1 MHRRPVPDALRG
13 RPFRRAEA
21 IACKVTDDDLRG
33 TSYRR
38 LLRGVYVAS
47 DVPDTLELRCD
58 AVALI
63 LPRADFAFSHST
75 AAQLYGAPVRPSLD
89 VHVTVGP
96 GVTVPA
102 RRGWLRPHE
111 GLPPSDV
118 ALWRGRRVTAP
129 ELTWLQLAETLSL
142 DELVCVGDFLVR
154 RTAATPATLAAAVG
168 AADHRRGVRR
178 SRAAVTLVR
187 ERVDSPQETR
197 TRLLL
202 VRAGLP
208 EPEVGLDARDD
219 GGGWIA
225 RPDLSYPAYKIAIEY
240 DGAHHASI
248 EQWEFD
254 VERDRV
260 YADHGWLL
268 IRVTRRTLRE
278 FPERVVR
285 RVAAALRER
294 GYSGP
299 LPC

>member
-1 MHRRPVPDALRG
+1 MQPRPVPDALRG
-13 RPFRRAEA
+13 RPFLRSEA
-21 IACKVTDDDLRG
+21 PQHRVTADDLRG
-33 TSYRR
+33 PAYRR
-38 LLRGVYVAS
+38 LLRSVYVAA

-58 AVALI
+58 AVALL
-63 LPRADFAFSHST
+63 LPPGFAFSHST
-75 AAQLYGAPVRPSLD
+75 AAQLYGAPVRRSLD
-89 VHVTVGP
+89 VHVTVGQAA
-96 GVTVPA
+96 TVPD
-102 RRGWLRPHE
+102 RRPWLHPHE
-111 GLPPSDV
+111 GLPPRGM
-118 ALWRGRRVTAP
+118 ALWRGRPVTTP
-129 ELTWLQLAETLSL
+129 ELTWLQLAETSSV
-142 DELVCVGDFLVR
+142 DDLVCVGDFFVR
-154 RTAATPATLAAAVG
+154 RTSATPATLAEAVG
-168 AADHRRGVRR
+168 SAARRRGVRR
-178 SRAAVTLVR
+178 SREALPLVR
-187 ERVDSPQETR
+187 EGVDSPQETR

-208 EPEVGLDARDD
+208 EPEVGLGARDD
-219 GGGWIA
+219 GGQWIA
-225 RPDLSYPAYKIAIEY
+225 RPDLSYPTYKIAIEY
-240 DGAHHASI
+240 DGAHHASL